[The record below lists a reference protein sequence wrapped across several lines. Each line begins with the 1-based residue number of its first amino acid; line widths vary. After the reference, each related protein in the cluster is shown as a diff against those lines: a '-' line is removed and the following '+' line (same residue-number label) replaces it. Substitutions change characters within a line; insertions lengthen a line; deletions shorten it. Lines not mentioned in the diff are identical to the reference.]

1 LFSECID
8 IKTESFK
15 IHHILTGGH
24 KMNNVDTVSTD
35 VLIIGGGPSGLATAI
50 HLADIL
56 KQKGLTQRILLIE
69 KGSSIGAHILSG
81 AVIKPEVFKEL
92 LPEVEFSEI
101 PFNAKV
107 TKDSTVLL
115 SENGHITLPFHIP
128 YMNNIGNYTASLGQ
142 ICKYL
147 AVKAQEKGVEIYT
160 GFAVDEILYRN
171 GKVIGAKTKDTGIDH
186 HGNQLDNFQAGTRV
200 EAKITIFAEGTRGSL
215 AKMLIE
221 KFSLDKESN
230 TQIYSLGCKE
240 IWSVPQG
247 NIEAGQIYH
256 TMGYPLNNDEFGG
269 GFLYGLN
276 DNKVAVGLVVGLD
289 YKDPSFDV
297 HDAMQVW
304 KTTSF
309 VSQILKGG
317 KLVEYGAKTLPEGGY
332 YAIPKLYVDNAL
344 IVGDSAGLVTMPAL
358 KGVHLAIKSGMLAA
372 QTAADALSKNDTSEK
387 TLQQYKTLINNSL
400 IYKDMYPVRNFRQGF
415 ANGLIAGGFQ
425 FGTQLISGGAGF
437 VGRLRSHPDYQTTQK
452 LSEYKGKPFKERF
465 KGKLEFDKVLTFD
478 KATDIYHSGVYHDEQ
493 QVVHL
498 HIKNQEKFNAVNI
511 EEFGAPEQFFCS
523 SEVYELHIN
532 KDGKKELR
540 IHAENCMH
548 CKTCDIKSPGDGITW
563 VIPNGGNGP
572 DFQNM

>member
-1 LFSECID
+1 MSSI
-8 IKTESFK
+8 
-15 IHHILTGGH
+15 
-24 KMNNVDTVSTD
+24 DTVSTD

-50 HLADIL
+50 HLADTL
-56 KQKGLTQRILLIE
+56 KQKGESRRILLIE

-81 AVIKPEVFKEL
+81 AVIKPAVFKEL
-92 LPEVEFSEI
+92 LPEVDLSEI

-107 TKDSTVLL
+107 TKDQTILL

-147 AVKAQEKGVEIYT
+147 AVKAEEKGVEIYT
-160 GFAVDEILYRN
+160 GFAVDEILYHD
-171 GKVIGAKTKDTGIDH
+171 GKVIGAKTKDTGLDH
-186 HGNQLDNFQAGTRV
+186 HGNQLENFQAGTRI

-215 AKMLIE
+215 AKMLIQ
-221 KFSLDKESN
+221 KFNLSKDKNE
-230 TQIYSLGCKE
+230 QIYSLGCKE

-269 GFLYGLN
+269 GFIYGLN

-309 VSQILKGG
+309 VSRILKGG

-372 QTAADALSKNDTSEK
+372 QTTANALINNDTSEK
-387 TLQQYKTLINNSL
+387 SLQQYETLVNNSL

-415 ANGLIAGGFQ
+415 ASGLIAGGFQ

-437 VGRLRSHPDYQTTQK
+437 FGRLRSHPDYQTTQK

-498 HIKNQEKFNAVNI
+498 HIKDQEKFNAVNI
-511 EEFGAPEQFFCS
+511 EQYGAPEQFFCS

-548 CKTCDIKSPGDGITW
+548 CKTCDIKSPGDRITW
-563 VIPNGGNGP
+563 VVPNGGNGP

>member
-1 LFSECID
+1 
-8 IKTESFK
+8 
-15 IHHILTGGH
+15 
-24 KMNNVDTVSTD
+24 MNNVDTVSTD

-50 HLADIL
+50 HLADTF
-56 KQKGLTQRILLIE
+56 KQKGQNHRILLIE

-92 LPEVEFSEI
+92 LPDVEFSEI

-107 TKDSTVLL
+107 VKDNMVLL
-115 SENGHITLPFHIP
+115 GENSHITLPFHIP

-147 AVKAQEKGVEIYT
+147 AAKAEGKGVEIYT
-160 GFAVDEILYRN
+160 GFAVDEILYQD

-186 HGNQLDNFQAGTRV
+186 HGNQLDNFQAGTRI

-215 AKMLIE
+215 TKMLIQ
-221 KFSLDKESN
+221 KYNLDKDKN
-230 TQIYSLGCKE
+230 AQIYSLGCKE
-240 IWSVPQG
+240 LWSVPQG
-247 NIEAGQIYH
+247 NIEPGEVYH

-269 GFLYGLN
+269 GFIYGLK
-276 DNKVAVGLVVGLD
+276 DNKVAVGIVVGLD

-297 HDAMQVW
+297 HDAMQAW
-304 KTTSF
+304 KTTGF
-309 VSQILKGG
+309 VSKILKGG

-332 YAIPKLYVDNAL
+332 YSIPKLYVDNAL
-344 IVGDSAGLVTMPAL
+344 IVGDSAGLVVMPAL

-372 QTAADALSKNDTSEK
+372 QTASNALLNNDTSEK
-387 TLQQYKTLINNSL
+387 SLQQYETLLNNSS
-400 IYKDMYPVRNFRQGF
+400 IRKEMYPVRNFRQGF
-415 ANGLIAGGFQ
+415 ANGLIAGGFN
-425 FGTQLISGGAGF
+425 FGTQLITGGAGF
-437 VGRLRSHPDYQTTQK
+437 FGRLKTHPDSQTTQK

-498 HIKNQEKFNAVNI
+498 HINNPENYNAVNI
-511 EEFGAPEQFFCS
+511 EQYGAPEQFYCS
-523 SEVYELHIN
+523 SEVYELHVN
-532 KDGKKELR
+532 KDGHKELR

-548 CKTCDIKSPGDGITW
+548 CRTCDIKAPGEGITW
-563 VIPNGGNGP
+563 VVPNGGNGP